1 MDNFFNDIG
10 NYLRLLEESIIL
22 TINGFG
28 LEGERSQ
35 GETGVWLDVGKPNAR
50 KICALGVKTSRWVSM
65 HGFALNVNTD
75 LTYFENII
83 PCGINDKQVTS
94 LEKEVGEKI
103 NIDLVK
109 KDLKS
114 NIELV
119 FDLKLL

>member
-1 MDNFFNDIG
+1 M
-10 NYLRLLEESIIL
+10 LEESIIL

-109 KDLKS
+109 RFKIKY
-114 NIELV
+114 
-119 FDLKLL
+119 